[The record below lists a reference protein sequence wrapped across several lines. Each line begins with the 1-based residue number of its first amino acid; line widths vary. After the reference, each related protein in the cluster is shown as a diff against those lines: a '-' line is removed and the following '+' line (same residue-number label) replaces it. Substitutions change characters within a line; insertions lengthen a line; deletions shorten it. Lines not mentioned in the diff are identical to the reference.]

1 MKAKITKRLVDSL
14 DASQKETL
22 VNDTDLEGFCIRVR
36 PPASRVYV
44 LRYRF
49 DGERKRKTIG
59 PHGSPWTPETAR
71 KEARRL
77 LGLVATGVDPLFE
90 QQQAKKEMT
99 IEELCRDYLEQAEAG
114 HILTNRDRPKKPATI
129 AKDRANIDGHIV
141 PLLGRKKISALTRPD
156 VVTFRNAVTAGKT
169 SADKKTGKH
178 GRSIIKGGPSAAR
191 RSLATLSAVYSNAVS
206 MDFVQVNPVL
216 GIVKKPAPT
225 SKQTLTAENYQ
236 AIHKALAIV
245 EEASKTRRANTGTKI
260 ALAAIRLLLL
270 TGCRRNEVTSLQKS
284 EIDAKAGCFRFAD
297 TKTGAQVRPIG
308 AVAIQFALAQDWN
321 EKSDYVFPASRGKGH
336 LVNVQRTWNE
346 VRTVA
351 DLKDVPLHTARHG
364 FASVAAELGYSLPTI
379 GGLLGH
385 SSGSVTSQ
393 YIHLVDSALVTAANQ
408 VSAVIN
414 ARMKGEEEEQDNVVT
429 LRGAG

>member
-14 DASQKETL
+14 DASQSETL
-22 VNDTDLEGFCIRVR
+22 VNDTELEGFGLRVR

-49 DGERKRKTIG
+49 GGERKRKTIG

-77 LGLVATGVDPLFE
+77 LGLVATGIDPLFE
-90 QQQAKKEMT
+90 EQQAKKEMT
-99 IEELCRDYLEQAEAG
+99 IKALCETYLAQAEAG

-129 AKDRANIDGHIV
+129 AKDRASINGHIV
-141 PLLGRKKISALTRPD
+141 PLLGNKKISALTRPD
-156 VVTFRNAVTAGKT
+156 VVTFRNNVTAGKT
-169 SADKKTGKH
+169 SSNKKTGKH

-191 RSLATLSAVYSNAVS
+191 RSLATLSAVYSHAVS
-206 MDFVQVNPVL
+206 MGLVQVNPVH
-216 GIVKKPAPT
+216 GIVKKPAPKN
-225 SKQTLTAENYQ
+225 KQTLTAENYQ
-236 AIHKALAIV
+236 VLHEALATV
-245 EEASKTRRANTGTKI
+245 EEASKTRKANTGTKI

-270 TGCRRNEVTSLQKS
+270 TGCRRNEVLSLLKT
-284 EIDAKAGCFRFAD
+284 EIDAKTGCFRFAD

-308 AVAIQFALAQDWN
+308 VTAIQFAVTQDWN
-321 EKSDYVFPASRGKGH
+321 EKSDYVFPASRGEGH

-346 VRTVA
+346 VRIA
-351 DLKDVPLHTARHG
+351 ASLDDVPLHTARHG

-393 YIHLVDSALVTAANQ
+393 YIHLVDSALVAAANQ
-408 VSAVIN
+408 VAAVID
-414 ARMKGEEEEQDNVVT
+414 ARMKGEKEEQDNVVT
-429 LRGAG
+429 LHGAG